1 MAAASQ
7 VLTFVPQAKTGI
19 LRAPQ
24 RTMERSGIA
33 PDDLRHPPHAAQ
45 FTVRDNPVSAI
56 IVGRKGTV
64 GILAMESSD
73 KADYVFSPA
82 FWLNGQ
88 ALGFPVRFD
97 LVLKHL
103 RQDMRDDWYFDCL
116 QYDDLFKDPAEAKQI
131 IISLLQE
138 WNGVYSGTR
147 SVVRNIPKNGY
158 GERYGLETDF
168 FDRFV
173 YQAICSFLIPFY
185 DPLLGHRVLSYRY
198 DPAPLDAKYLFKNK
212 IDRWFTFEGV
222 TLTFRRSG
230 RHLLVTDLSNF
241 FENVSRVQITNALQ
255 EAVPKLA
262 ATGPEKLQ
270 IRNAIATLDRLLTQ
284 WTFNQDHGLPQ
295 NRDASSFF
303 SNILLSSVDREM
315 TRKDYDYYRYVDD
328 IRIIADSEVHA
339 RRALQ
344 DLIRQLRTV
353 GLNINAKKTEIL
365 PPDVSNTKIAEF
377 FPSQNSSTIAINQMW
392 QSRSRRIVTKSVT
405 YIFEMLSQCI
415 AAGDSQTRTFR
426 FAVNR
431 VAKIVESGLF
441 DVGDALSIN
450 LLDTLSRSLSEH
462 AVTTDQYCRLIAT
475 LDREGRCFPALEVFL
490 LAEEE
495 AIHDWQNYNI
505 WMLLAV
511 RRYRTD
517 QLVGLAERKL
527 REDVKSGEAAAILIW
542 LRCVDEKSIIA
553 RCIREFESLPYQNAR
568 YLLIASSVLDQDAL
582 RPLYGRVP
590 ICLKGTSLRAQRH
603 SNADG
608 LPFAVR
614 ESTDL
619 LNLVDEISGYD

>member
-1 MAAASQ
+1 MAN
-7 VLTFVPQAKTGI
+7 V
-19 LRAPQ
+19 
-24 RTMERSGIA
+24 EE
-33 PDDLRHPPHAAQ
+33 
-45 FTVRDNPVSAI
+45 
-56 IVGRKGTV
+56 VGSE
-64 GILAMESSD
+64 I
-73 KADYVFSPA
+73 DYVLNPA

-88 ALGFPVRFD
+88 ALGFPVQFD

-116 QYDDLFKDPAEAKQI
+116 QYDDLFKDPAEAKRI

-138 WNGVYSGTR
+138 WNGVYKGTR
-147 SVVRNIPKNGY
+147 SVVRNIPKKGY

-198 DPAPLDAKYLFKNK
+198 EPAPLDPKYLFKNK

-241 FENVSRVQITNALQ
+241 FENVSRVQIIDAL
-255 EAVPKLA
+255 EKGVPDVV

-270 IRNAIATLDRLLTQ
+270 IRNAIATLDRLLSQ
-284 WTFNQDHGLPQ
+284 WTFSRDHGLPQ
-295 NRDASSFF
+295 NRDASAFL
-303 SNILLSSVDREM
+303 SNILLSFVDQAM
-315 TRKDYDYYRYVDD
+315 AKKGYDYYRYVDD
-328 IRIIADSEVHA
+328 IRVIADSELHA

-344 DLIRQLRTV
+344 DLIRELRKV
-353 GLNINAKKTEIL
+353 GLNINANKTEIL
-365 PPDVSNTKIAEF
+365 APDVTGAKLAEF
-377 FPSQNSSTIAINQMW
+377 FPSQDSSTIAINQMW
-392 QSRSRRIVTKSVT
+392 QSRSRRIVTRSVT
-405 YIFEMLSQCI
+405 YIFEILSRCI
-415 AAGDSQTRTFR
+415 KEGNSQTRTFR

-441 DVGDALSIN
+441 DVGDTLSVD

-475 LDREGRCFPALEVFL
+475 LDRDGRCLPALESFL
-490 LAEEE
+490 LAEDG

-511 RRYRTD
+511 RKHRSNE
-517 QLVGLAERKL
+517 LVALADRKL
-527 REDVKSGEAAAILIW
+527 REDIKSGEAAAILIW
-542 LRCVDEKSIIA
+542 LRCVDEKALIKK
-553 RCIREFESLPYQNAR
+553 CIEQFDTLPYQNAR
-568 YLLIASSVLDQDAL
+568 YFLIASSVLDEDAL
-582 RPLYGRVP
+582 RPLYGHVP
-590 ICLKGTSLRAQRH
+590 ICLKGTSVRAERH
-603 SNADG
+603 RNADG

-619 LNLVDEISGYD
+619 LNLVDEVSGYD

>member
-1 MAAASQ
+1 MAN
-7 VLTFVPQAKTGI
+7 V
-19 LRAPQ
+19 
-24 RTMERSGIA
+24 EE
-33 PDDLRHPPHAAQ
+33 
-45 FTVRDNPVSAI
+45 
-56 IVGRKGTV
+56 VGGET
-64 GILAMESSD
+64 
-73 KADYVFSPA
+73 DYLLNPA

-88 ALGFPVRFD
+88 ALGFPVQFD

-116 QYDDLFKDPAEAKQI
+116 QYDDLFKDPAETKRI

-138 WNGVYSGTR
+138 WNGVYKGTR
-147 SVVRNIPKNGY
+147 SVVRNIPKKGY

-198 DPAPLDAKYLFKNK
+198 EPAPLDAKYLFKNK

-241 FENVSRVQITNALQ
+241 FENVSRVQIIDAL
-255 EAVPKLA
+255 EKGVPDVV

-270 IRNAIATLDRLLTQ
+270 IRNAIATLDRLLSQ
-284 WTFNQDHGLPQ
+284 WTFSRDHGLPQ
-295 NRDASSFF
+295 NRDASAFL
-303 SNILLSSVDREM
+303 SNILLSCVDRAM
-315 TRKDYDYYRYVDD
+315 TRKGYDYYRYVDD
-328 IRIIADSEVHA
+328 IRVIADSELHA

-344 DLIRQLRTV
+344 DLIRELRKV

-365 PPDVSNTKIAEF
+365 APDVTGTKLAEF
-377 FPSQNSSTIAINQMW
+377 FPSQDSSTIAINQMW
-392 QSRSRRIVTKSVT
+392 QSRSRRIVTRSVT
-405 YIFEMLSQCI
+405 YIFEILSRCI
-415 AAGDSQTRTFR
+415 TEGNSQTRTFR

-441 DVGDALSIN
+441 DVGDTLSVD

-475 LDREGRCFPALEVFL
+475 LDRDGRCLPALESFL
-490 LAEEE
+490 LAEDG

-511 RRYRTD
+511 RKHRSD
-517 QLVGLAERKL
+517 ELVALADRKL
-527 REDVKSGEAAAILIW
+527 REDIKSGEAAAILIW
-542 LRCVDEKSIIA
+542 LRCVDEKALIEE
-553 RCIREFESLPYQNAR
+553 CVEQFETLPYQNAR
-568 YLLIASSVLDQDAL
+568 YFLIASSVLDEDAL
-582 RPLYGRVP
+582 RPLYGHVP
-590 ICLKGTSLRAQRH
+590 ICLKGTSVRAERH
-603 SNADG
+603 RNADG

-619 LNLVDEISGYD
+619 LNLVDEVSGYD

>member
-1 MAAASQ
+1 
-7 VLTFVPQAKTGI
+7 
-19 LRAPQ
+19 
-24 RTMERSGIA
+24 
-33 PDDLRHPPHAAQ
+33 
-45 FTVRDNPVSAI
+45 
-56 IVGRKGTV
+56 
-64 GILAMESSD
+64 
-73 KADYVFSPA
+73 
-82 FWLNGQ
+82 
-88 ALGFPVRFD
+88 
-97 LVLKHL
+97 
-103 RQDMRDDWYFDCL
+103 MRDDWYFDCL
-116 QYDDLFKDPAEAKQI
+116 QYDDLFKHPAEARKI

-138 WNGVYSGTR
+138 WNGVYEGTR

-198 DPAPLDAKYLFKNK
+198 ESAPIDSKYLFKNK

-222 TLTFRRSG
+222 TLTFRRSE

-241 FENVSRVQITNALQ
+241 FENVSRVQIIEAL
-255 EAVPKLA
+255 EKAVPDLSA
-262 ATGPEKLQ
+262 SGPEKLQ

-284 WTFNQDHGLPQ
+284 WTFSGNHGLPQ
-295 NRDASSFF
+295 NRDASSFL

-315 TRKDYDYYRYVDD
+315 ARKGYDYYRYVDD
-328 IRIIADSEVHA
+328 IRIIADSELHA

-365 PPDVSNTKIAEF
+365 APDVPIEKVAEY
-377 FPSQNSSTIAINQMW
+377 FPSQDSSTIAINQMW
-392 QSRSRRIVTKSVT
+392 QSRSRRIVTRSVT
-405 YIFEMLSQCI
+405 YIFEILSRCI

-441 DVGDALSIN
+441 DVGDALSIE
-450 LLDTLSRSLSEH
+450 LLDTLSRSLSQH

-475 LDREGRCFPALEVFL
+475 LDRNGRCMPALEAFL
-490 LAEEE
+490 LAEEG

-511 RRYRTD
+511 RKYRSD
-517 QLVGLAERKL
+517 DLLALADRKL
-527 REDVKSGEAAAILIW
+527 LEDVKSGEAAAILIW
-542 LRCVDEKSIIA
+542 LYCVGEKALVERCVG
-553 RCIREFESLPYQNAR
+553 EFVSLPYQNAR
-568 YLLIASSVLDQDAL
+568 YFLIASSLLDKEAL
-582 RPLYGRVP
+582 RPLHGHVP
-590 ICLKGTSLRAQRH
+590 IYLKGTKDRAERH
-603 SNADG
+603 YNEDG
-608 LPFAVR
+608 LPFAIR
-614 ESTDL
+614 ERTDL
-619 LNLVDEISGYD
+619 LNLVDEVSGYD

>member
-1 MAAASQ
+1 
-7 VLTFVPQAKTGI
+7 
-19 LRAPQ
+19 
-24 RTMERSGIA
+24 ME
-33 PDDLRHPPHAAQ
+33 
-45 FTVRDNPVSAI
+45 N
-56 IVGRKGTV
+56 
-64 GILAMESSD
+64 SD
-73 KADYVFSPA
+73 KADYVLSPT

-88 ALGFPVRFD
+88 ALGFPVQFD

-103 RQDMRDDWYFDCL
+103 RQDMRDDWYFDCQ
-116 QYDDLFKDPAEAKQI
+116 QYDDLFKNPAEAKRI

-198 DPAPLDAKYLFKNK
+198 NPAPLNAKYLFKNK

-241 FENVSRVQITNALQ
+241 FENVSRVQIISALQ
-255 EAVPKLA
+255 GAVPDLV

-284 WTFNQDHGLPQ
+284 WTFSQDHGLPQ
-295 NRDASSFF
+295 NRDASSFL

-315 TRKDYDYYRYVDD
+315 TRKGYDYYRYVDD
-328 IRIIADSEVHA
+328 IRIIADSELDA

-344 DLIRQLRTV
+344 DLIRQLRAV
-353 GLNINAKKTEIL
+353 GLNINEKKTEIL
-365 PPDVSNTKIAEF
+365 SPDVSSTKIAEF
-377 FPSQNSSTIAINQMW
+377 FPSQDSSTIAINQMW

-405 YIFEMLSQCI
+405 YIFEILSQCI

-431 VAKIVESGLF
+431 VAQIVESGLF
-441 DVGDALSIN
+441 DVGDALSID

-475 LDREGRCFPALEVFL
+475 LDREGRCMPALEAFL
-490 LAEEE
+490 LAEDG

-517 QLVGLAERKL
+517 QLVALADRKL

-542 LRCVDEKSIIA
+542 LRCVDEKSIIE
-553 RCIREFESLPYQNAR
+553 RCIGEFESLPYQNAR

-582 RPLYGRVP
+582 RPLYDRVP
-590 ICLKGTSLRAQRH
+590 ICLKGTSRRAKH
-603 SNADG
+603 HCNADG

-614 ESTDL
+614 ESAGL
-619 LNLVDEISGYD
+619 LNLVDEVSGYD